1 MGNNIKLQDVDLS
14 LEEERDIIEFIAQ
27 KRGVTTKKLSST
39 IKPNPERKNNKILTP
54 EKPLKNPKPKNNQI
68 VTSKKPLKNPE
79 HKNNQILGPE
89 NPLEN
94 SKPKN
99 NQILTPQ
106 NRERIGIIRKE
117 LKELSYKLSKCE
129 LKEIKKRLYDV
140 KNQKGLLG
148 SKKTRK
154 YLNELNEKIFKLD
167 RYYHDHDD
175 LEYKGIKNIEHLFR
189 LSISEDYYKPKLVET
204 GYSGDYTKYES
215 KGGKILTVEE
225 YLSLIEP
232 YLAGII
238 NDYKI
243 KVNGMYN

>member
-79 HKNNQILGPE
+79 HKNNQILEPE

-99 NQILTPQ
+99 NQILT
-106 NRERIGIIRKE
+106 
-117 LKELSYKLSKCE
+117 S
-129 LKEIKKRLYDV
+129 
-140 KNQKGLLG
+140 
-148 SKKTRK
+148 
-154 YLNELNEKIFKLD
+154 
-167 RYYHDHDD
+167 
-175 LEYKGIKNIEHLFR
+175 
-189 LSISEDYYKPKLVET
+189 
-204 GYSGDYTKYES
+204 
-215 KGGKILTVEE
+215 
-225 YLSLIEP
+225 
-232 YLAGII
+232 
-238 NDYKI
+238 
-243 KVNGMYN
+243 